1 MPYDIRP
8 FPVTTSPE
16 VRLQTP
22 SFTELI
28 PILQLA
34 IGPVILVSGV
44 GLLLLTMTN
53 RLALILQ
60 RTWELS
66 REARQRPSDAHEK
79 VRAQMLVLM
88 KRARMMRKAI
98 GLAVICVLLAA
109 TLVLMIF
116 VTALLRLDDA
126 WVLGLLFI
134 GAMAALVASLWSFF
148 QDVQQSLVTVKL
160 ELEEFVDVEKR

>member
-1 MPYDIRP
+1 MR
-8 FPVTTSPE
+8 
-16 VRLQTP
+16 TP

-34 IGPVILVSGV
+34 VGPVILVSGV

-66 REARQRPSDAHEK
+66 REHRAHPDQVPER
-79 VRAQMLVLM
+79 VRTQMAVLLR
-88 KRARMMRKAI
+88 RARMMRRAI
-98 GLAVICVLLAA
+98 GLAVICVLSAA
-109 TLVLMIF
+109 VLVLMIF
-116 VTALLRLDDA
+116 LTALFRLDDA
-126 WVLGLLFI
+126 WLLGLIFTC
-134 GAMAALVASLWSFF
+134 GMAALVASLWSFF

-160 ELEEFVDVEKR
+160 ELGEWVDVGPREDR

>member
-1 MPYDIRP
+1 MK
-8 FPVTTSPE
+8 
-16 VRLQTP
+16 TP

-66 REARQRPSDAHEK
+66 REWRETPQELPDK
-79 VRAQMLVLM
+79 VRLQMRVLLD
-88 KRARMMRKAI
+88 RARLMRRAI
-98 GLAVICVLLAA
+98 GLAVICVLSAA
-109 TLVLMIF
+109 VLVLMI
-116 VTALLRLDDA
+116 VLTALFRLDDA
-126 WVLGLLFI
+126 WLLGLIFTC
-134 GAMAALVASLWSFF
+134 GMAALVASLWSFF

-160 ELEEFVDVEKR
+160 ELGEWVDVDPGNGRRD